1 MDDDQQPQSPNEPEW
16 REPDWLHEFQEM
28 ANRELG
34 EGSACDQVH
43 PVIEKWYQQLMQKEP
58 PESRDA
64 VMQAMSC
71 LSTEILYNSP
81 QDVLDAVLE
90 HVNEDTL
97 ATWIEYVLMIGRA
110 FEISLSKGEL
120 DDL

>member
-1 MDDDQQPQSPNEPEW
+1 MDDQQPETPNEPEW
-16 REPDWLHEFQEM
+16 REPEWLHEFQEM

-43 PVIEKWYQQLMQKEP
+43 PVIEKWYQQLMQQEP
-58 PESRDA
+58 PQSRDA
-64 VMQAMSC
+64 VLQAMSC

-90 HVNEDTL
+90 HVSEDTL